1 MKIIFFLILSLS
13 IQNLGALGDAH
24 LLYRL
29 LPGDPVKDGEIT
41 DPEIDFE
48 IAPNPVRDLFIMN
61 FTKVSPE
68 GEVQVVNS
76 IGQVVYKQKVDKIE
90 RIQINASDFNNG
102 IYFVRFIS
110 QDTNIVKR
118 LVVSSD

>member
-1 MKIIFFLILSLS
+1 MDIDDAFCRS
-13 IQNLGALGDAH
+13 I
-24 LLYRL
+24 
-29 LPGDPVKDGEIT
+29 PGDPIKDGEIT

-61 FTKVSPE
+61 FTKVAPK
-68 GEVQVVNS
+68 GEVQILNS
-76 IGQVVYKQKVDKIE
+76 IGQVVFKQKVDKIE
-90 RIQINASDFNNG
+90 RLQVNVTHFNNG